1 MVIQLQASCE
11 QEMGFRKETRQRTR
25 SVFQPAQ
32 SVLSE
37 RRTKA
42 DGTIAKKERF
52 TVTCFADFGRK
63 GWRMFDGCAGR
74 IYDAMGR

>member
-1 MVIQLQASCE
+1 MVVQERESCE
-11 QEMGFRKETRQRTR
+11 QEIGFRKETWRRIR

-37 RRTKA
+37 RRTGA